1 MKFKLDE
8 NFGTRTQNVF
18 RVADHEVMTVR
29 DQGLQGAAD
38 AALYETCCLEKHC
51 LVTLDL
57 DFSDVLRFPPTRSA
71 GIAVIRLPKNPSL
84 NLLERLIR
92 EFLSVLTHSP
102 IAGNLWIIEPGRI
115 RMHQVDNPEE
125 P

>member
-1 MKFKLDE
+1 M
-8 NFGTRTQNVF
+8 
-18 RVADHEVMTVR
+18 
-29 DQGLQGAAD
+29 
-38 AALYETCCLEKHC
+38 
-51 LVTLDL
+51 VTLDL
-57 DFSDVLRFPPTRSA
+57 DFSDGLRFPPTRGA
-71 GIAVIRLPKNPSL
+71 GIAVIRLPRNPSL
-84 NLLERLIR
+84 CLLERLIR